1 MDSHSERKSE
11 ACYRAIRQMIVDNE
25 LRPGSFIDKTEL
37 CTRLDVSRQPVTA
50 ALTRLEREGL
60 VDILPQRGSYVSRL
74 SLGALVESTTL
85 RAAIEQFVA
94 GRLTDRFT
102 PDLVD
107 RMRETA
113 ERHAEAVRAQ
123 YLAKVLEHDAEFHRT
138 LASASGLPRLSEQ
151 VEIGLAAMIRA
162 RIAARPDIKNDSVDE
177 HRAIVSALADGD
189 GPRAAETVAGH
200 ILAFLGRIQSA
211 ARDKPDIFVG

>member
-1 MDSHSERKSE
+1 MDSLSERKSE

-37 CTRLDVSRQPVTA
+37 CARLDVSRQPVTA

-60 VDILPQRGSYVSRL
+60 VEILPQRGSYVSRL
-74 SLGALVESTTL
+74 SLVSLVESTKL

-94 GRLTDRFT
+94 GRLTDDFT
-102 PDLVD
+102 PDLID
-107 RMRETA
+107 RMGEAA
-113 ERHAEAVRAQ
+113 ERHADAVR
-123 YLAKVLEHDAEFHRT
+123 VRDFPGMLEHDAAFHRI

-162 RIAARPDIKNDSVDE
+162 HIVARPDIRNASVDE
-177 HRAIVSALADGD
+177 HQSIVSALRDGD
-189 GPRAAETVAGH
+189 GVRAADTVAGH
-200 ILAFLGRIQSA
+200 ILAFLDRIHA
-211 ARDKPDIFVG
+211 TARERPEIFVA